1 MSSLHKLENKSER
14 KRGRPPKNMI
24 VSKPIKQ
31 IVDKKDSEE
40 QLVLYLPNFNDDKN
54 KTDNEFLS
62 VSETETKNKFKHLTE
77 NISDQSE
84 SESESESE
92 SNSESESDSDKNN
105 KEIISD
111 SDTDIVDSNKIDK
124 KKKIQEKNKNIKDK
138 KERKRNINIEKLIEE
153 LHKKDAIIM
162 TLKSKLKDKSL
173 YNENS
178 VGLTKDNK
186 KKLMNIGLIS
196 VNNNKLQI
204 AEKSDIACW
213 WCTHNFDSL
222 PLFLPEHYKDDK
234 YFVFGNFCSFSCML
248 AYNDNLDDYRKSVR
262 SSLIK
267 QLYRDIFG
275 ENNMYIK
282 PAGPREL
289 LKKFGGILDITEY
302 RDPNNVCKKNYKM
315 TIPPMIP
322 LLSEYDEIVMD

>member
-1 MSSLHKLENKSER
+1 MSSQHKLINKSIPER
-14 KRGRPPKNMI
+14 KRGRPPKNMSI
-24 VSKPIKQ
+24 QKPIKQ
-31 IVDKKDSEE
+31 IVEKKDTEE

-54 KTDNEFLS
+54 KIDNEFLS

-77 NISDQSE
+77 NISEQTDIK
-84 SESESESE
+84 
-92 SNSESESDSDKNN
+92 SESDSDSEK
-105 KEIISD
+105 SSLD
-111 SDTDIVDSNKIDK
+111 SETDIVDSDK
-124 KKKIQEKNKNIKDK
+124 FDKRKEKNVKDK

-204 AEKSDIACW
+204 AEKTDIACW
-213 WCTHNFDSL
+213 WCTHNFDSF
-222 PLFLPEHYKDDK
+222 PLFLPEHFKDDK

-275 ENNMYIK
+275 ENEINIK
-282 PAGPREL
+282 AAGPREL
-289 LKKFGGILDITEY
+289 LKKFGGILDITTY
-302 RDPNNVCKKNYKM
+302 RDPNNVCRKNYKM

-322 LLSEYDEIVMD
+322 LLSEYDEIVLD

>member
-1 MSSLHKLENKSER
+1 MSTLHKSER

-24 VSKPIKQ
+24 ISKPVKQ
-31 IVDKKDSEE
+31 IIEKKDVEE

-62 VSETETKNKFKHLTE
+62 ISETETKNKFKHLTE
-77 NISDQSE
+77 NITETSD
-84 SESESESE
+84 
-92 SNSESESDSDKNN
+92 NSDKSDNDKSDSD
-105 KEIISD
+105 EQ
-111 SDTDIVDSNKIDK
+111 SDTDIVDSDKIDK
-124 KKKIQEKNKNIKDK
+124 TKDKKIKEK

-186 KKLMNIGLIS
+186 KKLLNIGLIS
-196 VNNNKLQI
+196 INNNKLQI
-204 AEKSDIACW
+204 AEKTDIACW
-213 WCTHNFDSL
+213 WCTHNFDTF
-222 PLFLPEHYKDDK
+222 PLFLPEHYKNDK

-262 SSLIK
+262 NSLIK
-267 QLYRDIFG
+267 QLYRDIFD
-275 ENNMYIK
+275 ENDMNIK

-315 TIPPMIP
+315 SIPPMIP
-322 LLSEYDEIVMD
+322 LLSEYDEIVLD

>member
-1 MSSLHKLENKSER
+1 MSTLHKSENKTER
-14 KRGRPPKNMI
+14 KRGRPPKNTI
-24 VSKPIKQ
+24 IAKPIKK
-31 IVDKKDSEE
+31 IVEKKDSEE
-40 QLVLYLPNFNDDKN
+40 QLILYLPNFNDDKN

-84 SESESESE
+84 SESES
-92 SNSESESDSDKNN
+92 NSDSESDTDKY

-111 SDTDIVDSNKIDK
+111 SDTDIVNSEKNNKND
-124 KKKIQEKNKNIKDK
+124 KKKIQEKNKNVKDK

-186 KKLMNIGLIS
+186 KKLINIGLIS
-196 VNNNKLQI
+196 INNNKLQI
-204 AEKSDIACW
+204 AEKTDIACW
-213 WCTHNFDSL
+213 WCTHSFETC
-222 PLFLPEHYKDDK
+222 PLFLPEHYKDEK

-322 LLSEYDEIVMD
+322 LLSEYDEIVLD